1 MTAVERFVLVA
12 QADTDTG
19 AENVEAVPAGP
30 DEQGETVGPDTGT
43 EVEHGAAGEAD
54 AHAEPAIPEEVWL
67 FVALAILFA
76 MIYRPVRRAVLGALD
91 QRAARIASQ
100 LDEAKRLREEAQA
113 ALAGFQR
120 RQRDAMAEAE
130 EIIAHA
136 RHEAERLR
144 SDAAK
149 HLEEALKRREG
160 MAMDRIAQAEAQAM
174 AEVRN
179 MAVDVAITASRRLIA
194 DQLDSKRHAG
204 LVDGAIADLSKKLH

>member
-1 MTAVERFVLVA
+1 MTAVERFILVA
-12 QADTDTG
+12 QADTETG
-19 AENVEAVPAGP
+19 AEGVEAVPAGP
-30 DEQGETVGPDTGT
+30 DDQGETAGAETGT
-43 EVEHGAAGEAD
+43 EVEQGVPAEAE

-76 MIYRPVRRAVLGALD
+76 MVYRPAKRAVLGALD
-91 QRAARIASQ
+91 QRAARIGSQ

-130 EIIAHA
+130 DIIAHA

-144 SDAAK
+144 ADAAK
-149 HLEEALKRREG
+149 HLEEALQRREA

-179 MAVDVAITASRRLIA
+179 MAVDVAISASRRLIA
-194 DQLDSKRHAG
+194 GQLDGGRQAG
-204 LVDGAIADLSKKLH
+204 LVDSAIADLSKKLH

>member
-1 MTAVERFVLVA
+1 MSAVERFVLVA
-12 QADTDTG
+12 QADTETG
-19 AENVEAVPAGP
+19 GETVEAVPADTGGQGQTIGP
-30 DEQGETVGPDTGT
+30 ETGT
-43 EVEHGAAGEAD
+43 EVEHAAAEAE
-54 AHAEPAIPEEVWL
+54 AHAEPAIPEEAWL

-76 MIYRPVRRAVLGALD
+76 MVYRPTKRAVLGALD

-130 EIIAHA
+130 DIIAHA

-144 SDAAK
+144 ADAAK
-149 HLEEALKRREG
+149 HLEEALQRREA

-179 MAVDVAITASRRLIA
+179 MAVDVAIAASRRLIA
-194 DQLDSKRHAG
+194 DQLDGKRHAG
-204 LVDGAIADLSKKLH
+204 LVDGVIADLPEKLH